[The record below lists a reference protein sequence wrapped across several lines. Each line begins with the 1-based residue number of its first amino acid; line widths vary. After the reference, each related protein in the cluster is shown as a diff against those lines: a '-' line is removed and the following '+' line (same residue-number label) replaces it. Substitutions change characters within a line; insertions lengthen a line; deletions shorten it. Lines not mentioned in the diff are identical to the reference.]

1 MFFGYGYSYAN
12 SEIMPYLK
20 QFFIG
25 GSNSLRAFRTG
36 TLGPGSY
43 TDSLIQSQAVQA
55 GEIKFEYNS
64 EFRLKLTKYLFS
76 ALFADVGNIWFR
88 KEQPD
93 APGSGFTRNWHKELA
108 VDAGIGLRIDANIM
122 VIRLDVAIPLRIPSL
137 PENQRWVI
145 SDVDIG
151 SKTWRKNNVVLNI
164 AFGYP
169 F

>member
-1 MFFGYGYSYAN
+1 
-12 SEIMPYLK
+12 MPYLK

-25 GSNSLRAFRTG
+25 GSNSLRAFRNG

-43 TDSLIQSQAVQA
+43 SDSLITSQAVQA

-64 EFRLKLTKYLFS
+64 ELRLKVMKYIYTAVFT
-76 ALFADVGNIWFR
+76 DVGNIWYR

-93 APGSGFTRNWHKELA
+93 APGSGFSRNWHKELA
-108 VDAGIGLRIDANIM
+108 VDAGLGLRIDANIM
-122 VIRLDVAIPLRIPSL
+122 VIRFDVAIPLRIPSL
-137 PENQRWVI
+137 PEDQRWVVD
-145 SDVDIG
+145 DVNIG
-151 SKTWRKNNVVLNI
+151 SKQWRKDNVILNI